1 MPKPKH
7 KDFSHFENEALEE
20 TSIETGKLAHGPALT
35 TQALQKR
42 EAQITSGKPRVA
54 DLQQFLKKLHRE
66 QAEDCKQEI
75 RETLEKSLS
84 LQLEKHFQHLM
95 QSSQRDI
102 SHMFAPLFKRAEE
115 DVKSLNN
122 AVNTTNAL
130 CQRIQQKYT
139 FRWDKP
145 FLVLLITTALT
156 GALVGLSLFLM
167 HTSPLAV
174 FLMDQKAREAYS
186 YGTYWLGLKEK
197 HKAKENE
204 KKRLET
210 RKQTGKSSN

>member
-7 KDFSHFENEALEE
+7 KDFSDFENEALEE

-35 TQALQKR
+35 AQALQNRKGGLTG
-42 EAQITSGKPRVA
+42 EKPLVA
-54 DLQQFLKKLHRE
+54 DLQYFLKKLHRE
-66 QAEDCKQEI
+66 QAEDCKQDI

-84 LQLEKHFQHLM
+84 LQLEKHFQHLI
-95 QSSQRDI
+95 QSTQRDI
-102 SHMFAPLFKRAEE
+102 SHMFSPLLKRAEE

-122 AVNTTNAL
+122 AVNTTHAL

-145 FLVLLITTALT
+145 FLILLITTALT
-156 GALVGLSLFLM
+156 GAFVGLSLLLM
-167 HTSPLAV
+167 QTTPLAL
-174 FLMDQKAREAYS
+174 FLMDQKAREAYN
-186 YGTYWLGLKEK
+186 YGVYWLGLKEK

-204 KKRLET
+204 KKLLET
-210 RKQTGKSSN
+210 KKKTGRSSN